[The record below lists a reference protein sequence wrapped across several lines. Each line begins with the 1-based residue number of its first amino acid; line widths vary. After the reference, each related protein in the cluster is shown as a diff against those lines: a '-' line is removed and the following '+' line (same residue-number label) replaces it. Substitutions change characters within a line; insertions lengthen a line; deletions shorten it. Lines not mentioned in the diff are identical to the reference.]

1 MTRWID
7 RHPLLFLTALTFA
20 MGATAWQCTPDD
32 GADAGVTPA
41 TVAPPTPFEET
52 NE

>member
-1 MTRWID
+1 MTRFLD
-7 RHPLLFLTALTFA
+7 RHPLLFLTALTLA

-41 TVAPPTPFEET
+41 TVAPPTPFEE